1 MDNIFT
7 VTLPSGKVQKGRTF
21 ECENAKKNLV
31 IMTGMGEHSGR
42 YEPFAKYLNEKGI
55 NVYVLDAVGQGLN
68 APKVEDQEKWYEG
81 AFDENVKACNILV
94 ETVKKN
100 ELPTCL
106 MGHSM
111 GSFMTQRYLTLFPNT
126 VERVVIMGSNKMPLM
141 LSSFGFLLAS
151 MVTKKNNVDTYS
163 KLLENLGTGAYNK
176 QIKNPRTQFDWLS
189 YNEENVDK
197 YIADPYC
204 GATTTRGFWKEFL
217 RGLKAIGTKKELKN
231 VSVSEEILIIA
242 GEDDPVGNNGK
253 GPRELLW
260 QYQKLGLTKLTL
272 KMFNNMR
279 HEILNEDKKDEV
291 YYAIS
296 SFLLK

>member
-1 MDNIFT
+1 MENIFT
-7 VTLPSGKVQKGRTF
+7 VKTPLGKEQKGRAF

-31 IMTGMGEHSGR
+31 IMTGMGEHAAR
-42 YEPFAKYLNEKGI
+42 YEDFAKYLNEKGV
-55 NVYVLDAVGQGLN
+55 NVYVLDAVAQGLN

-81 AFDENVKACNILV
+81 AFDDNVRACAALI
-94 ETVKKN
+94 EEVKKN
-100 ELPTCL
+100 ELPTSL

-126 VERVVIMGSNKMPLM
+126 VEKVVIMSSNKMPLM
-141 LSSFGFLLAS
+141 LSSVGFLLAS
-151 MVTKKNNVDTYS
+151 MITKKNNADKYS
-163 KLLENLGTGAYNK
+163 KFLENLGTGAYNK
-176 QIKNPRTQFDWLS
+176 TIKNPRTQFDWLS
-189 YNEENVDK
+189 YNEANVDK

-231 VSVSEEILIIA
+231 VSTSEEILIIA
-242 GEDDPVGNNGK
+242 GEDDPVGRNGQ

-272 KMFNNMR
+272 KMYKGMR
-279 HEILNEDKKDEV
+279 HEILNEDKKDDV

-296 SFLLK
+296 YFLFK